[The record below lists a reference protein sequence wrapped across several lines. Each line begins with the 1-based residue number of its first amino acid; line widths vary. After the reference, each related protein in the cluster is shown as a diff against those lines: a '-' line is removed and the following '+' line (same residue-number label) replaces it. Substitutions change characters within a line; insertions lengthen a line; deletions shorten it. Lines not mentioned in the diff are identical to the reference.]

1 MRMRSD
7 ASAGIDGPDFGFR
20 VVRSADGQPAES
32 EGKGKGMSYF

>member
-1 MRMRSD
+1 MRVRSD

-20 VVRSADGQPAES
+20 VVRSADGQPAKS